1 MYERILIPIDGSECS
16 ENTLGE
22 ALRLAKMFGGKV
34 MLLHA
39 VENPVTYIYA
49 EYVYDLQQDLKK
61 LGEEALKR
69 AKARCEEAGV
79 DVTTKLVEDS
89 HPVDAVLEAEKDVDL
104 IIMATHGRRGMSRMV
119 LGSVTEEVLRRSS
132 LPHIVLRCHE

>member
-69 AKARCEEAGV
+69 AKIRCDEAGV
-79 DVTTKLVEDS
+79 AVTTRLVEDS

-104 IIMATHGRRGMSRMV
+104 IIMATHGRRGVSRMV

>member
-69 AKARCEEAGV
+69 AKTRCQEAGV
-79 DVTTKLVEDS
+79 EVTTKLVEDS
-89 HPVDAVLEAEKDVDL
+89 HPVDAVLEAEKDIDL

>member
-34 MLLHA
+34 TLLHA

-69 AKARCEEAGV
+69 AKIRCEEAGV
-79 DVTTKLVEDS
+79 EVTTRLIEDA
-89 HPVDAVLEAEKDVDL
+89 HPVDAVLSAENDVDL